1 MMVKFIGLKV
11 ILVILMG
18 IHHPPNSDDSVELDN
33 VRWMIGVASLAI
45 PVLCFP
51 LLGLK
56 Q

>member
-1 MMVKFIGLKV
+1 
-11 ILVILMG
+11 LMG
-18 IHHPPNSDDSVELDN
+18 VDHPPTSDDSVELDN
-33 VRWMIGVASLAI
+33 RRWMIGMASLAI